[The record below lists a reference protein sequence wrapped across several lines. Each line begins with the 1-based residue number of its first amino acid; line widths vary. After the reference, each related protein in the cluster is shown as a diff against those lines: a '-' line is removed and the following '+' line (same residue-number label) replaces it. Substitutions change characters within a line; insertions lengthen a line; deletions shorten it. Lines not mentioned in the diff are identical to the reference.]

1 MNHDM
6 RKVLDL
12 VAHFQIEAQKI
23 MRYEKNPFVDGD
35 SIAEHL
41 ARAARLLVY
50 ITPDLKQEFPDQ
62 PGLVEEIFSRLMVH
76 DDDEINAGFDISTAV
91 KVHNENDGEEIE
103 QFTKAV
109 SGLPAHIREFLIEC
123 FSSFRKRD
131 TLAAKIA
138 KALDNITGNQLV
150 IEQGIGLINPDSA
163 RFCIEYAEKV
173 RGISKTIDALVD
185 AQIQQI
191 IELRVEFLNN
201 KTWLEGIKDS
211 LGLSDIEK
219 LEELLT
225 IDMTTHVLDKSKVY
239 VPIEKL

>member
-6 RKVLDL
+6 GKVLDL

-50 ITPDLKQEFPDQ
+50 ITPDLKREFPDQ
-62 PGLVEEIFSRLMVH
+62 PGLVEGIFSCLLVH
-76 DDDEINAGFDISTAV
+76 DDDEIIAGFDIPTAV
-91 KVHNENDGEEIE
+91 KVHNENDGEEVE
-103 QFTKAV
+103 QFTRAV
-109 SGLPAHIREFLIEC
+109 SGLPAHIREFLIER

-150 IEQGIGLINPDSA
+150 IEQRVGLINPDSA

-173 RGISKTIDALVD
+173 GGISETIDALVR
-185 AQIQQI
+185 AQIEQVI
-191 IELRVEFLNN
+191 NGRSELLSN
-201 KTWLEGIKDS
+201 KVRLEEIRDS
-211 LGLSDIEK
+211 LGLTDTQK
-219 LEELLT
+219 LKELLA
-225 IDMTTHVLDKSKVY
+225 IDVMAHTLDKSKVY
-239 VPIEKL
+239 APIDHL